1 MRLRFKITT
10 MTITNGWVSIFLSSI
25 GTNKS
30 PYTRYDTMFKCH
42 IWLKMVWNNLPQC
55 GLEITAKITK
65 IILHV
70 VLLRLVCYSSAWPSN
85 GSVFLKIHTS
95 IWIGQIGWTRSNCHS
110 LLSIFISF
118 SLLFNIRIWLNKH
131 NDRVRLHILIRLN
144 VLGFVIVSF
153 SFYLSAYLSVLFAS
167 SLLFFFFL
175 LRSNNNNH
183 VQIVCSRYIR
193 FLSLF

>member
-1 MRLRFKITT
+1 M
-10 MTITNGWVSIFLSSI
+10 
-25 GTNKS
+25 
-30 PYTRYDTMFKCH
+30 
-42 IWLKMVWNNLPQC
+42 
-55 GLEITAKITK
+55 
-65 IILHV
+65 

-167 SLLFFFFL
+167 SLLFFFVRFAPITTTTFRL
-175 LRSNNNNH
+175 YVRDIYDFCLYFNWVFFYFASCRFVSN
-183 VQIVCSRYIR
+183 
-193 FLSLF
+193 LSTAERASASILML

>member
-1 MRLRFKITT
+1 MWSGNYGKNHKNNFARGFTPIGVL
-10 MTITNGWVSIFLSSI
+10 FLSV
-25 GTNKS
+25 TVQW
-30 PYTRYDTMFKCH
+30 F
-42 IWLKMVWNNLPQC
+42 L
-55 GLEITAKITK
+55 
-65 IILHV
+65 
-70 VLLRLVCYSSAWPSN
+70 
-85 GSVFLKIHTS
+85 FLKIHTS